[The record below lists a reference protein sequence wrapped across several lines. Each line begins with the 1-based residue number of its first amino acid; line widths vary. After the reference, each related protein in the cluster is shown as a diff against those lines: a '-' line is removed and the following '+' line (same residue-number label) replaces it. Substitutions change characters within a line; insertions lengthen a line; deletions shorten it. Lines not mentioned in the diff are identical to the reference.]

1 MVTKEKTN
9 GKQNKTLV
17 SIAAI
22 ESVLSRDLGS
32 LCMDNE
38 HDRAKMAWWIF
49 ETFCQGDYRENLHD
63 MEVANSNKEMRTL
76 NLGSGG
82 PGGGDGSRTGSGAGG
97 PGGK

>member
-1 MVTKEKTN
+1 MAPKEKTN
-9 GKQNKTLV
+9 GKSNKTLV

-22 ESVLSRDLGS
+22 EAVLCRDLGS

-63 MEVANSNKEMRTL
+63 MEVANSTKEMRTL
-76 NLGSGG
+76 NLGGGSGKDGNARGGSGG
-82 PGGGDGSRTGSGAGG
+82 E
-97 PGGK
+97 GGK